1 MKKLILEK
9 LKEFIMATS
18 SFDKQFVINSGKAIE
33 SFLTSYE
40 TPTILNVSRKDIYA
54 ESLKGVELLKRKF
67 SL

>member
-1 MKKLILEK
+1 MEKLILEK
-9 LKEFIMATS
+9 LKESIMAIS
-18 SFDKQFVINSGKAIE
+18 SFNKQFVIDSKKAIE

-54 ESLKGVELLKRKF
+54 ESLKGIELLKRKF